1 MGGGSSWAASCD
13 NEGVQGRRWLIYATL
28 LLWLPLVMAGGSWLL
43 ARIVAAP
50 LFVAYLSLF
59 CLVVSLGLFWVGV
72 VQLLRWRLR
81 VADLLWLGL
90 YGVGAGLYA
99 ALVALLRP

>member
-1 MGGGSSWAASCD
+1 M
-13 NEGVQGRRWLIYATL
+13 QGRRWLIYATV

-43 ARIVAAP
+43 SRSVAAP
-50 LFVAYLSLF
+50 LFIAYLGLL

-72 VQLLRWRLR
+72 VQLLRRRLR

-90 YGVGAGLYA
+90 YGAG
-99 ALVALLRP
+99 ALLYTQLTNALRP

>member
-1 MGGGSSWAASCD
+1 M
-13 NEGVQGRRWLIYATL
+13 QGRRWLIYATA

-43 ARIVAAP
+43 SRSVAAP
-50 LFVAYLSLF
+50 LFIAYLSLF

-72 VQLLRWRLR
+72 VQLLRRRLR

-90 YGVGAGLYA
+90 YGAGVLLYTQLTNA
-99 ALVALLRP
+99 LRP

>member
-1 MGGGSSWAASCD
+1 M
-13 NEGVQGRRWLIYATL
+13 QGRRWLIYATL

-43 ARIVAAP
+43 SRGVAAP
-50 LFVAYLSLF
+50 LFMAYLSLF

-72 VQLLRWRLR
+72 VQLLRRRLR

-90 YGVGAGLYA
+90 YGAG
-99 ALVALLRP
+99 ALLYTQLTNALRP

>member
-1 MGGGSSWAASCD
+1 
-13 NEGVQGRRWLIYATL
+13 VQGRRWLIYATL

-43 ARIVAAP
+43 SRSVAAP
-50 LFVAYLSLF
+50 LFIAYLGLF
-59 CLVVSLGLFWVGV
+59 CLAASLVLFWMGI

-90 YGVGAGLYA
+90 YGAGALLYGP
-99 ALVALLRP
+99 LLGLLRP